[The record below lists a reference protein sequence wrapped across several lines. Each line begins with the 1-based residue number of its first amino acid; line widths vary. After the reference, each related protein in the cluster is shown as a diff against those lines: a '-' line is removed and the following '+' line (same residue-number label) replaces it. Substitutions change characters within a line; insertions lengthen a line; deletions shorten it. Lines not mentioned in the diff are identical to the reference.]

1 MPSFEDQ
8 ATNRRKFLQ
17 FLAGSPLWAAG
28 GFAAFAG
35 EGPKVGTKLPDPMMW
50 APLKTEDLIKSPKDA
65 INVFDFEPVMRA
77 KVPPAHFG
85 YMASGIDDEVT
96 LRRNRED
103 FLKFVLRPRRLVDVS
118 KVDMSVE
125 LFGTK
130 YDTPIVVAPIGG
142 QKAFHEEGEIATA
155 RGAKAGNHLQ
165 ILSTATTS
173 SPEDVTAARGAPIW
187 YQLYATNKWE
197 VAKAFVT
204 RAEKAGCPVV
214 AVTIDRNGGR
224 NQETLFRLRPSDT
237 RDCSGCHDRSSLQAN
252 LVRRSMY
259 QGVDISGLTHT
270 QSSAMTWDF
279 MKRLR
284 EVTKMKIV
292 LKGVLAWEDAVLA
305 ADAGM
310 DGIIVSNHGAR
321 SEDSGRSTIDA
332 LPEIVDAVKGRMPI
346 LVDSGFRRG
355 SDIVKAL
362 CMGATAV
369 CVGRPY
375 AWGLGAFGQ
384 PGVERVL
391 ELLRIETRAMM
402 QQVGA
407 PNLKAL
413 VPNMV
418 KRV

>member
-1 MPSFEDQ
+1 MPSFADH
-8 ATNRRKFLQ
+8 AANRRKFLQ
-17 FLAGSPLWAAG
+17 FLAGSPLLAAG
-28 GFAAFAG
+28 GFSAFAG
-35 EGPKVGTKLPDPMMW
+35 DGPKAGTKLPDPIMW
-50 APLKTEDLIKSPKDA
+50 APLRTEDLIKSPKEA

-77 KVPPAHFG
+77 NVPPAHFG

-125 LFGTK
+125 ILGVK
-130 YDTPIVVAPIGG
+130 YDSPIVVAPIGG
-142 QKAFHEEGEIATA
+142 QKAFHEDGEIATA

-173 SPEDVTAARGAPIW
+173 SPEDVIAARGAPIW

-204 RAEKAGCPVV
+204 RADKAGCPVV
-214 AVTIDRNGGR
+214 AVTVDRNGGR

-237 RDCSGCHDRSSLQAN
+237 RDCNACHDRSSLQSN
-252 LVRRSMY
+252 LQRRAMY
-259 QGVDISGLTHT
+259 QGVDISGLTNT

-284 EVTKMKIV
+284 EITEMKIV
-292 LKGVLAWEDAVLA
+292 LKGILAWEDAVLA

-332 LPEIVDAVKGRMPI
+332 LPEIVEAVNGRMPI

-369 CVGRPY
+369 CIGRPY

-407 PNLKAL
+407 PNIKAL
-413 VPNMV
+413 VPAMV
-418 KRV
+418 RRT

>member
-1 MPSFEDQ
+1 MRKTSS
-8 ATNRRKFLQ
+8 TSRRKFLG
-17 FLAGSPLWAAG
+17 FLAGSPLLAYG
-28 GFAAFAG
+28 GLAAFAS
-35 EGPKVGTKLPDPMMW
+35 EGPTPGTKLPDPIMW
-50 APLKTEDLIKSPKDA
+50 APLRAADLIKSPNEA

-118 KVDMSVE
+118 KVDMSVDI
-125 LFGTK
+125 LGVR
-130 YDTPIVVAPIGG
+130 YDTPIVVAPVGS
-142 QKAFHEEGEIATA
+142 QKAFHADGEIATA
-155 RGAKAGNHLQ
+155 KAAKVGNHLQ
-165 ILSTATTS
+165 ILSTATTTGV
-173 SPEDVTAARGAPIW
+173 EDVIAARGAPVW

-224 NQETLFRLRPSDT
+224 NQETLFRLLRTDT
-237 RDCSGCHDRSSLQAN
+237 RQCSACHDRSSLQAG
-252 LVRRSMY
+252 LKRRPMY
-259 QGVDISGLTHT
+259 ESVDVTGLTHT

-284 EVTKMKIV
+284 DTTKMKIV
-292 LKGVLAWEDAVLA
+292 LKGILAHEDAVLA

-332 LPEIVDAVKGRMPI
+332 LPEIVEAVKGRIPI

-355 SDIVKAL
+355 TDIVKAL

-375 AWGLGAFGQ
+375 IWGLGAFGQ
-384 PGVERVL
+384 PGVERAL
-391 ELLRIETRAMM
+391 ELLRLETRAIM

-407 PNLKAL
+407 PTIEHL
-413 VPNMV
+413 VPAMV
-418 KRV
+418 RRA